1 MIFLTH
7 QHYFDYSKGQNLSQ
21 IEHEIL
27 AFLLS
32 DSQNEQPCSIRMVAK
47 ELTTSTATIIRLCKK
62 LGFSGYTAFTEKLR
76 LEYTDHSPTEATQLL
91 SANLNNHFTMYMKD
105 YQDTLDAL
113 SIRDVTTFV
122 QLLTTSQVIQLI
134 SDDSL
139 AIFLTYIASKLQ
151 AEGFRTLVSTDK
163 DTLQNFE
170 KKITDTT
177 LILLFSENQLTESLL
192 EKINYAKQKKVTI
205 IGFYGSTQP
214 PNFKQWVDA
223 KFEISD
229 TDSKTLKTN
238 SYDATV
244 LILFNLLMSL
254 VSDVSE

>member
-76 LEYTDHSPTEATQLL
+76 IEYTDHSPTEATQLL

-113 SIRDVTTFV
+113 SIRDVTVFT
-122 QLLTTSQVIQLI
+122 QSLTTSHVVQII
-134 SDDSL
+134 GDESD
-139 AIFLTYIASKLQ
+139 AFITYIAAKLQ
-151 AEGFRTLVSTDK
+151 SKGFRVLVSSSK
-163 DTLQNFE
+163 DTLLNFE
-170 KKITDTT
+170 KNLNETM
-177 LILLFSENQLTESLL
+177 LILVFNRHSATESLL
-192 EKINYAKQKKVTI
+192 KKIDYVKEKK
-205 IGFYGSTQP
+205 
-214 PNFKQWVDA
+214 
-223 KFEISD
+223 
-229 TDSKTLKTN
+229 
-238 SYDATV
+238 
-244 LILFNLLMSL
+244 
-254 VSDVSE
+254 

>member
-113 SIRDVTTFV
+113 SIRDVTVFT
-122 QLLTTSQVIQLI
+122 QSLTTSHVIQI
-134 SDDSL
+134 IGDESD
-139 AIFLTYIASKLQ
+139 AFITYIAAKLQ
-151 AEGFRTLVSTDK
+151 SKGFRVLVSSSK
-163 DTLQNFE
+163 DTLLNFE
-170 KKITDTT
+170 KKLNETT
-177 LILLFSENQLTESLL
+177 LIVVFSRTFGSNLLL
-192 EKINYAKQKKVTI
+192 EKIKKAKQKKVCI
-205 IGFYGSTQP
+205 ISFYKTLQSS
-214 PNFKQWVDA
+214 NFREFFDA
-223 KFEISD
+223 QFEISTIHSD
-229 TDSKTLKTN
+229 NAYESTL
-238 SYDATV
+238 
-244 LILFNLLMSL
+244 IMLFELLLSL
-254 VSDVSE
+254 VPN

>member
-113 SIRDVTTFV
+113 SIRDVTVFT
-122 QLLTTSQVIQLI
+122 QSLTTSHVIQI
-134 SDDSL
+134 IGDESD
-139 AIFLTYIASKLQ
+139 AFITYIAAKLQ
-151 AEGFRTLVSTDK
+151 SKGFRVLVSSSK
-163 DTLQNFE
+163 DTLLNFE
-170 KKITDTT
+170 KNLNETM
-177 LILLFSENQLTESLL
+177 LILVFNRHSATESLL
-192 EKINYAKQKKVTI
+192 KKIDYVKEKKVI
-205 IGFYGSTQP
+205 MIGFLGS
-214 PNFKQWVDA
+214 KQSVNYRQLLDA
-223 KFEISD
+223 QFEIRDDHSQSLNHD
-229 TDSKTLKTN
+229 AYDSAVIMIF
-238 SYDATV
+238 DV
-244 LILFNLLMSL
+244 LMSL
-254 VSDVSE
+254 VSDSSK